1 LQSVIVRNKM
11 YITLK
16 KCIFTTFNRTAYF
29 MQKKSSHIYME
40 DDSITNTHISQ
51 YANIDISKLNF
62 RNDGKKNKFFNA

>member
-1 LQSVIVRNKM
+1 
-11 YITLK
+11 
-16 KCIFTTFNRTAYF
+16 
-29 MQKKSSHIYME
+29 ME